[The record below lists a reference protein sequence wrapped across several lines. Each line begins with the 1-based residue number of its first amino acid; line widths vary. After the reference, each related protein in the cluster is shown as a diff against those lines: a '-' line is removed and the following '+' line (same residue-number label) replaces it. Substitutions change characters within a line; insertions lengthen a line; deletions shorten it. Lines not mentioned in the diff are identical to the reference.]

1 MIIIK
6 DLIKDVVQSVS
17 ADLTAELQV
26 YDPLITGVH
35 YMAGHPLEITQRL
48 TERGNDNV
56 LKFSKY
62 PLVGLLMDI
71 QEQHGQQIGYFN
83 VRLNLIIARATAS
96 DLIVDQRY
104 DKNFKPVLY
113 PIYEAFIN
121 KLVTFSYGKYK
132 PFNNSSVQELRHD
145 KYDRVFWGK
154 ESFMGNTSNYFKDY
168 IDAIEIR
175 NLELSVNLKNC

>member
-6 DLIKDVVQSVS
+6 DLIKDVVDSVS
-17 ADLTAELQV
+17 TDLTPILQE
-26 YDPLITGVH
+26 YDSTITGVH

-56 LKFSKY
+56 LKYSKY

-71 QEQHGQQIGYFN
+71 PEQHGVAIGYFN
-83 VRLNLIIARATAS
+83 VRLNLIIARSTGS
-96 DLIVDQRY
+96 ELIVDQRY
-104 DKNFKPVLY
+104 EKNFIPVLY
-113 PIYEAFIN
+113 PIYEALMN

-132 PFNNSSVQELRHD
+132 PFNNSSVQQLRHD
-145 KYDRVFWGK
+145 KFDRVFWGK
-154 ESFMGNTSNYFKDY
+154 ESFMSNTSNYFKDY